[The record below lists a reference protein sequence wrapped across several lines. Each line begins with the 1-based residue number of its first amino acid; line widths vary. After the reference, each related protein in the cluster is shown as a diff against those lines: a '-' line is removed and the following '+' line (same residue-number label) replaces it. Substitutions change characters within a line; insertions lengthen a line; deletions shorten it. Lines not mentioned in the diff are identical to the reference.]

1 MAYWQKIT
9 YTRDSTDRIWYARQD
24 ELGNQIVGQKLQ
36 QFQSEGKVIHY
47 EVKQSVGG
55 YEQYIKI
62 GFDSLAS
69 FNEFYGSGEYL
80 ASVTNRDDYLN
91 NRGLTYASVESTEEP
106 TI

>member
-9 YTRDSTDRIWYARQD
+9 YTRDSLDRTWYVREP
-24 ELGNQIVGQKLQ
+24 ELGNQIVGQKVQ
-36 QFQSEGKVIHY
+36 QFQNDNKITHY

-62 GFDSLAS
+62 GFDSQTS
-69 FNEFYGSGEYL
+69 FNEFYSSGEYL
-80 ASVTNRDDYLN
+80 ASVTNREDYLN
-91 NRGLTYASVESTEEP
+91 NRGLTYASVESIDEP